1 MSTVWFA
8 APMLCSCRSRGRRS
22 PAASAPQRDT
32 GRTPLR
38 PKNAVGTRSTSG
50 GNRSPWPPE
59 TANVRCLFYPPY
71 PLAVPTLIALPETE
85 AQASSADKQDR
96 SAVLVYKERKNSTS
110 EYQ

>member
-1 MSTVWFA
+1 MSTVWLEA
-8 APMLCSCRSRGRRS
+8 ALLSSCRSRGRRS

-59 TANVRCLFYPPY
+59 TANVRCLFYPY
-71 PLAVPTLIALPETE
+71 PLAVPPLIALSETE
-85 AQASSADKQDR
+85 AQASSEIRKKL
-96 SAVLVYKERKNSTS
+96 AVLEARKAALECAIKT
-110 EYQ
+110 